1 MTTVKLVKPSEL
13 EGDVLVIGTVP
24 GPRKGSAVF
33 SPGKANIA
41 PAAVKKLNDA
51 LAASGASGKVGEI
64 VSFLGAAA
72 GLRYTTVHA
81 IGLGSTEM
89 NTTERYDA
97 LRDGAGLALRASAGA
112 KKVVFAAPICSA
124 EAVLAASLGSQLGA
138 YQFTAYK
145 SSAPKKGPA
154 KAVAVVVPDPRDAQ
168 SRAALAASNTVADNV
183 CFARD
188 LINTPAA
195 DLHPDDLAQTVA
207 ARAGELGLD
216 VEILD
221 EEQLV
226 EGGYGGIV
234 GVGQGAADPPRL
246 ARIAYRP
253 KGAKKHVALIG
264 KGITYD
270 TGGYDMKPAMS
281 MGPMKGDMSGAAA
294 VAATICAAAEL
305 GIKVN
310 ITAYLCIAENMV
322 SGTATRPADVLTMYN
337 GKTVEVNNTDAE
349 GRLVMADGLARS
361 AEDNPDV
368 VIDVATLT
376 GAMVVALG
384 DQTAGYFANDDDLAA
399 DLEAAS
405 KQAGEP
411 FWRMPLLDH
420 LRPSLD
426 SSVADLS
433 NIGGRMGGSIT
444 AALFLREFIP
454 SGVKWAHL
462 DIAGPA
468 LNGNAPYGVVGKGGA
483 GFAVRTL
490 VRYLDAAANA

>member
-1 MTTVKLVKPSEL
+1 MTTVRLVKSSEL
-13 EGDVLVIGTVP
+13 DGDVLVIGTVP
-24 GPRKGSAVF
+24 GPRKGGAVF
-33 SPGKANIA
+33 APGKANIA
-41 PAAVKKLNDA
+41 PAAVKKINDA
-51 LAASGASGKVGEI
+51 LAATGASGKAGEI
-64 VSFLGAAA
+64 VSFLGAAV

-81 IGLGSTEM
+81 IGLGSATADS
-89 NTTERYDA
+89 TERTNA
-97 LRDGAGLALRASAGA
+97 LRDGAAAALRASAGS
-112 KKVVFAAPICSA
+112 KKVVFAAPINNA
-124 EAVLAASLGSQLGA
+124 EDVLTASVGAQLGA
-138 YQFTAYK
+138 YQFNNYK
-145 SSAPKKGPA
+145 SQAPKKGPA
-154 KAVAVVVPDPRDAQ
+154 KAVALTVADPRNADVRQ
-168 SRAALAASNTVADNV
+168 ALATANTVAESV

-195 DLHPDDLAQTVA
+195 DLHPDDLAQAVA
-207 ARAGELGLD
+207 ARAMDLGLD

-305 GIKVN
+305 GLNVN

-384 DQTAGYFANDDDLAA
+384 DQTAGYFANDDELAA
-399 DLEAAS
+399 DIDAAS
-405 KQAGEP
+405 KASGEP

-433 NIGGRMGGSIT
+433 NIGGR
-444 AALFLREFIP
+444 
-454 SGVKWAHL
+454 
-462 DIAGPA
+462 
-468 LNGNAPYGVVGKGGA
+468 
-483 GFAVRTL
+483 
-490 VRYLDAAANA
+490 